1 MRGGTLYGLYVFVRN
16 RKRYK
21 ILQRQYG
28 QEFTAYHAHGYAAA
42 FGRLA
47 VLDVLAFARTE
58 IRLEDRT
65 DIASIFQYNGKDIY
79 VYEDDLQEKCEAY
92 DVGSRIP
99 VYLQVVTYG
108 DGSKSYSI
116 ENILS

>member
-1 MRGGTLYGLYVFVRN
+1 MKTKDERNIVIAGIAILFCICFFTFTCIKDAKTMDTAKRQILSVVF
-16 RKRYK
+16 Y
-21 ILQRQYG
+21 
-28 QEFTAYHAHGYAAA
+28 
-42 FGRLA
+42 
-47 VLDVLAFARTE
+47 RTE

>member
-1 MRGGTLYGLYVFVRN
+1 MKTKDERNIVITSGIVILFCICFSIFTCIKDAKMMDDAKRQILSVVF
-16 RKRYK
+16 Y
-21 ILQRQYG
+21 
-28 QEFTAYHAHGYAAA
+28 
-42 FGRLA
+42 
-47 VLDVLAFARTE
+47 RTE